1 MSLPTLGVSLPT
13 FWVGLMLIQ
22 VVSFQWELL
31 PALGNEGVRGLVLP
45 AITLALPTGAVIG
58 QILARSLLATLADPY
73 IETATAKGAGRVR
86 IHLRHALPNAA
97 IPALTMVGV
106 LAGNLL
112 AGSVV
117 IETVFSRS
125 GIGRITVAAVSTQDL
140 PVVQG
145 VVVLGA
151 LVFVTAN
158 LIVDL
163 LYPLLDPRIVVAGK
177 RNIVVGSPA

>member
-1 MSLPTLGVSLPT
+1 
-13 FWVGLMLIQ
+13 MLLLDGEQQIRFHAHDECAFYGE
-22 VVSFQWELL
+22 SFQRIRNR
-31 PALGNEGVRGLVLP
+31 A
-45 AITLALPTGAVIG
+45 AVIG
-58 QILARSLLATLADPY
+58 QILARSLLATLVDPFV
-73 IETATAKGAGRVR
+73 ETATAKGAGRVR
-86 IHLRHALPNAA
+86 IHLRHALPNAV

-117 IETVFSRS
+117 IETVFSRA
-125 GIGRITVAAVSTQDL
+125 GIGRITVAAVNTQDL

-163 LYPLLDPRIVVAGK
+163 LYPLLDPRIVVTGK
-177 RNIVVGSPA
+177 RTIVVGSPA